1 MKKLSNPLALVKL
14 FVSFIG
20 CDSIGRQTCCLNYF
34 EIYPLQ
40 TPASSY
46 PGVVDDLIF
55 SGAGS
60 GCRGD
65 DEDECTPPFESGSGD
80 DLITPVYVPPT
91 KQPSTPH
98 KTEQESGAKESCDD
112 EDCVHGSGDSLG
124 SITESFTVSTSKGTG
139 KIAFASCDALDF
151 LIYLF
156 IYLL

>member
-1 MKKLSNPLALVKL
+1 MIFL
-14 FVSFIG
+14 
-20 CDSIGRQTCCLNYF
+20 RTYCLNCFPTYLF
-34 EIYPLQ
+34 Q

-98 KTEQESGAKESCDD
+98 KPDQETGGKESCDD

-124 SITESFTVSTSKGTG
+124 SITESFTLSTSKGTG
-139 KIAFASCDALDF
+139 KQI
-151 LIYLF
+151 LIFFF
-156 IYLL
+156 IS